1 LLQGRT
7 KQDLE
12 GLLQKDGGLADMR
25 ANEGEAAGFGI
36 YYDDSKYDYMQHLR
50 VVGQNVDAQLVE
62 APRRNDSKGKALSM
76 TLKEEEEHRAAVD
89 QQGSYRG
96 YLEGTAQAEG
106 LRPDMDPALREVL
119 EALED
124 DAYIADGV
132 EEPASSDVA
141 TGNGED
147 FFSNLIAG
155 SGKGDFRDTPFDD
168 DDEDFLDEDEEG
180 EYEDEI
186 DGLDPN
192 SAYAQEVLRF
202 KKPKG
207 AADSDDDLSDEEYE
221 ASEGGDTIA
230 ALQAASARRPPRKA
244 GPSDKRSSASASAF
258 SMSSSAMFRNEG
270 LQTLDDRFDQV
281 CSSHPFDFALA

>member
-1 LLQGRT
+1 
-7 KQDLE
+7 
-12 GLLQKDGGLADMR
+12 MR
-25 ANEGEAAGFGI
+25 ANEGEAASFGI
-36 YYDDSKYDYMQHLR
+36 YFDDSKYDYMQHLR
-50 VVGQNVDAQLVE
+50 VVGQSVDAQLVE
-62 APRRNDSKGKALSM
+62 APRRNDTKGKGKALSM
-76 TLKEEEEHRAAVD
+76 TLKEEEDHRAAVD
-89 QQGSYRG
+89 RQSTYKD

-124 DAYIADGV
+124 DAYIADDTA
-132 EEPASSDVA
+132 EQSSSDA
-141 TGNGED
+141 AGPDGED

-155 SGKGDFRDTPFDD
+155 SGKGEFRDTPFDD
-168 DDEDFLDEDEEG
+168 EDFFEEEDEEG
-180 EYEDEI
+180 DLEDDL
-186 DGLDPN
+186 DGIDPN

-207 AADSDDDLSDEEYE
+207 AVDSDDELSEEEYE

-244 GPSDKRSSASASAF
+244 GFSDRKSTASASAF

-281 CSSHPFDFALA
+281 RLCFIF

>member
-1 LLQGRT
+1 
-7 KQDLE
+7 
-12 GLLQKDGGLADMR
+12 MR
-25 ANEGEAAGFGI
+25 ANEGEAASFGI

-62 APRRNDSKGKALSM
+62 APRRNDTKGKGKALSL

-89 QQGSYRG
+89 QQSTYKD

-124 DAYIADGV
+124 DAYIADGA
-132 EEPASSDVA
+132 EQQSSSDA
-141 TGNGED
+141 AEGDGED

-155 SGKGDFRDTPFDD
+155 SGKGDYRDTPFDD
-168 DDEDFLDEDEEG
+168 GEDIFDEEEEG
-180 EYEDEI
+180 EYEDELDGI
-186 DGLDPN
+186 DPS
-192 SAYAQEVLRF
+192 SAYAHEVLRF

-207 AADSDDDLSDEEYE
+207 VVNSDDDLSDEEYE

-230 ALQAASARRPPRKA
+230 ALQAASARRPPRRT
-244 GPSDKRSSASASAF
+244 GMSDRKSTASASAF

-281 CSSHPFDFALA
+281 RQ

>member
-1 LLQGRT
+1 
-7 KQDLE
+7 
-12 GLLQKDGGLADMR
+12 
-25 ANEGEAAGFGI
+25 
-36 YYDDSKYDYMQHLR
+36 MQHLR

-62 APRRNDSKGKALSM
+62 APRRNDTKGKGKALSLA
-76 TLKEEEEHRAAVD
+76 LKEEEEHRARVD
-89 QQGSYRG
+89 QEGSYKT
-96 YLEGTAQAEG
+96 YLEGTAQMEG
-106 LRPDMDPALREVL
+106 LQPDMDPALREVL

-124 DAYIADGV
+124 DAYIADGT
-132 EEPASSDVA
+132 EDQASSE
-141 TGNGED
+141 TGDGED

-155 SGKGDFRDTPFDD
+155 SGKGDFRDTPFDAED
-168 DDEDFLDEDEEG
+168 DDFFDEE
-180 EYEDEI
+180 EEEDYDDTM
-186 DGLDPN
+186 DGVDPN

-207 AADSDDDLSDEEYE
+207 VAADSDDDLSDEEYE

-244 GPSDKRSSASASAF
+244 GFSDRKSTASASAF

-281 CSSHPFDFALA
+281 RDLCLVCH